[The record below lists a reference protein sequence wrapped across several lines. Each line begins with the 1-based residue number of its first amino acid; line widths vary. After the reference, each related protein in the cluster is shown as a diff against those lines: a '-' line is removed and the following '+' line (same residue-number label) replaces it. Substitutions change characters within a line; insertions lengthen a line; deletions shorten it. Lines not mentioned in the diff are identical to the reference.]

1 MSASTSRAPIVF
13 VTGNKNKLKE
23 VQEILAGSGD
33 LQITNHNVDGEWAD
47 EVISPLS
54 ASLWPILDKSQVTV
68 LSNVQLGFQQLL
80 LAFCST
86 ALSYLAELVFSSR
99 NPRGLLKR
107 SPLPSVDMRLKRQ
120 VAHRRT
126 VQCRRGVAECTT
138 DPTDSLGPLA

>member
-33 LQITNHNVDGEWAD
+33 LQITNQNVDGEWAD

-54 ASLWPILDKSQVTV
+54 ASLWRILDKSKIPFFPMFNRD
-68 LSNVQLGFQQLL
+68 LQQPP

-86 ALSYLAELVFSSR
+86 ALGYLAEIVLAPEIQGTTQEVAIAKCRFAAEKASSAPK
-99 NPRGLLKR
+99 NCSV
-107 SPLPSVDMRLKRQ
+107 SPWC
-120 VAHRRT
+120 
-126 VQCRRGVAECTT
+126 CRMHY
-138 DPTDSLGPLA
+138 